1 MREPSVKSASIAD
14 FSTKEETSRSVVYN
28 RPRSFINLVVDI
40 VSSITCERLIIMMLF
55 TVMIFMAFISIRQ
68 QSVINAMSEELS
80 SLKQLVASK

>member
-1 MREPSVKSASIAD
+1 M
-14 FSTKEETSRSVVYN
+14 VYN
-28 RPRSFINLVVDI
+28 RPRSCINLVVDI

-80 SLKQLVASK
+80 SLKQLVANK